1 MIKAIYPGSFDPVT
15 NGHLDI
21 IKRAS
26 KVTDRL
32 IVAVLENPN
41 KKNSLFTVEE
51 RIEHLKMVTKDIENV
66 EVASFSGLLIDFAK
80 KENAKIVI
88 RGLRAVTDF
97 ETEFQMALINRSLY
111 SEVETMF
118 IPTSVEYLY
127 LSSSTVKEVAMF
139 GGDICSMVPCE
150 VKDTVVERFKGRVDN
165 GWINETFGRT

>member
-21 IKRAS
+21 IKRAA
-26 KVTDRL
+26 KLTDKL
-32 IVAVLENPN
+32 VVAVLENPN

-51 RIEHLKMVTKDIENV
+51 RIEHLKLVTKDIENV
-66 EVASFSGLLIDFAK
+66 EIHSFSGLLIDFAK
-80 KENAKIVI
+80 KENAQIVI

-97 ETEFQMALINRSLY
+97 ENEFQMALTNRSLY
-111 SEVETMF
+111 PAVETMF

-139 GGDICSMVPCE
+139 GGDIGTMVPCE
-150 VKDTVVERFKGRVDN
+150 IKDTVIERFKGRDK
-165 GWINETFGRT
+165 